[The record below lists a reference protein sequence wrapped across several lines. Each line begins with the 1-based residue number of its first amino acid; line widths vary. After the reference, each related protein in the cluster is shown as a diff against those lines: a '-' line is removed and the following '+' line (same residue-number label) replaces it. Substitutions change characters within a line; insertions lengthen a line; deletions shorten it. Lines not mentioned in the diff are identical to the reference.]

1 MYKLKQE
8 IGIDA
13 DVLLNW
19 SNSQAGQDLFVI
31 CLMQGKRQ
39 GRWLELGAGM
49 PKGCNNTYLLEKHF
63 DWSGNSIEL
72 LTPTWSDS
80 RKRWRIF
87 YKNVKDCF
95 NGQHPS
101 DWIDD
106 PEDLQMLP
114 QHIQD
119 DFVNIH
125 GYHTIMADTSDHPNI
140 LLPENDWSIQRPNA
154 NFIVAD
160 AARVDYSK
168 LTGPYDYLQ
177 VDIDHAHDSLK
188 CLQSAVVNHE
198 FAVVTFEHDYF
209 RFTLENDYC
218 RSESRK
224 IMHDHGYMLL
234 ANDVTC
240 EPDHGWTIDNRPIY
254 FEDWYVHPDKVDLD
268 TIKRYLCITTELR
281 PKYYQEILFDRM

>member
-1 MYKLKQE
+1 MHKLKQN
-8 IGIDA
+8 IGVDSATLI
-13 DVLLNW
+13 NYTK
-19 SNSQAGQDLFVI
+19 SQAGQDLFVI
-31 CLMQGKRQ
+31 CLTQGKQQ
-39 GRWLELGAGM
+39 GRWLELGAGD
-49 PKGCNNTYLLEKHF
+49 PVKHNNTYVLEKHF
-63 DWSGNSIEL
+63 GWSGDSVEL
-72 LTPTWSDS
+72 VNPADSD
-80 RKRWRIF
+80 RKKRWRSF
-87 YKNVKDCF
+87 YKAVKDCF

-125 GYHTIMADTSDHPNI
+125 GYHTIMADMSDLPNI
-140 LLPENDWSIQRPNA
+140 LNDWSIQRPNA

-160 AARVDYSK
+160 ASRIDYSK

-177 VDIDHAHDSLK
+177 VDLDHAHDSLK

-224 IMHDHGYMLL
+224 IMHNHGYILL

-240 EPDHGWTIDNRPIY
+240 EPHRGWTIDNRPIY
-254 FEDWYVHPDKVDLD
+254 FEDWYVHPGRVDAE
-268 TIKRYLCITTELR
+268 TIKRYSCITADLR
-281 PKYYQEILFDRM
+281 PKYYQEILFDF